1 MFMLLDRFFQTRPKP
16 PLLMFDFDGVICN
29 SLEAVLPEIGMI
41 FSEIGFNGIKTRE
54 ELISLLDGNVFLRL
68 TAAGFPMKKL
78 KWLGTR
84 FKVHQ
89 EKVYQR
95 IDPFPGIVEVVN
107 SLSASF
113 PVYIITGNRVGTVAQ
128 FCARHGII
136 GVREIIGSDVERSK
150 VKSIRKIRKQ
160 HRDRSPYYIGDTL
173 GDMREAH
180 RARVKRIGAAWGWH
194 GRERLSIGKPEF
206 IVETPEDLKELLLR
220 VGEQA

>member
-1 MFMLLDRFFQTRPKP
+1 MLLGKFFQTRPKP

-29 SLEAVLPEIGMI
+29 SLEAVLPEIERV
-41 FSEIGFNGIKTRE
+41 FSEIGFNRIKTRE

-68 TAAGFPMKKL
+68 TAAGFPMRKL
-78 KWLGTR
+78 KWLGSR
-84 FKVHQ
+84 FKSHQ

-128 FCARHGII
+128 FCSRHGIV

-150 VKSIRKIRKQ
+150 VKSIRRIRRQ
-160 HRDRSPYYIGDTL
+160 HRGRSYYYIGDTL

-194 GRERLSIGKPEF
+194 GRERLSIGKPEY
-206 IVETPEDLKELLLR
+206 IVETPEALKELLLR